1 MYEQDATHHGDE
13 VRVLREVRGP
23 GGPVTRVP
31 GARHPGEYLVDRL
44 GMLAK
49 ASRQVRERCGDI
61 VTILASGAA
70 VDPDI
75 AVALLSAGVHDSLV
89 ADAGWSYDD
98 YEAWL
103 KQTLAAA
110 VLGE

>member
-1 MYEQDATHHGDE
+1 MNDVA
-13 VRVLREVRGP
+13 
-23 GGPVTRVP
+23 GGSLQPAVAGWSGR
-31 GARHPGEYLVDRL
+31 RKRR
-44 GMLAK
+44 K
-49 ASRQVRERCGDI
+49 SASGDI

-75 AVALLSAGVHDSLV
+75 AVALLSAGVHDNLG
-89 ADAGWSYDD
+89 ADAGCSYDD

-103 KQTLAAA
+103 KQTLAVA

>member
-1 MYEQDATHHGDE
+1 MTSS
-13 VRVLREVRGP
+13 P
-23 GGPVTRVP
+23 
-31 GARHPGEYLVDRL
+31 
-44 GMLAK
+44 
-49 ASRQVRERCGDI
+49 SS
-61 VTILASGAA
+61 ASGPA

>member
-1 MYEQDATHHGDE
+1 
-13 VRVLREVRGP
+13 
-23 GGPVTRVP
+23 
-31 GARHPGEYLVDRL
+31 
-44 GMLAK
+44 MLAK

-75 AVALLSAGVHDSLV
+75 A
-89 ADAGWSYDD
+89 DAGWSYDD

-103 KQTLAAA
+103 KQTLAVA

>member
-1 MYEQDATHHGDE
+1 MII
-13 VRVLREVRGP
+13 
-23 GGPVTRVP
+23 
-31 GARHPGEYLVDRL
+31 DRI
-44 GMLAK
+44 
-49 ASRQVRERCGDI
+49 R
-61 VTILASGAA
+61 TSGHAIDPRAA
-70 VDPDI
+70 DI